1 MKVFSLTFDPVTIYP
16 KGKGGIEESF
26 NFFKTLANEHNGG
39 KPKYITVNRGTK
51 TALNAFKDFEN
62 GQKELS
68 TKDPKGLHAAIK
80 GKAAWGL
87 WSKEYAIGIATF
99 LTTWEE
105 LETLNIPNKFM
116 HDIFE
121 QAHKLRYS

>member
-1 MKVFSLTFDPVTIYP
+1 MKEFSLTFDPKIVYP

-26 NFFKTLANEHNGG
+26 KFFLSMANWHNGG
-39 KPKYITVNRGTK
+39 KPKYFTVKRGTG
-51 TALNAFKDFEN
+51 TAIQAFKSYEN
-62 GQKELS
+62 GVNQLQ
-68 TKDPKGLHAAIK
+68 TKDPKRLHAAIK

-116 HDIFE
+116 NDIFE